1 MSNAEKPVLT
11 FLYNTMSTSQQGQKI
26 LQVKEELW

>member
-1 MSNAEKPVLT
+1 MST
-11 FLYNTMSTSQQGQKI
+11 FLYNIMSASQQGQNI